1 MTVKART
8 MTKVL
13 QGTEKKKT
21 VLIVDDEIDM
31 RTFLATLVETSGYH
45 PVLARNGKEG
55 IRKARELRPDLL
67 ILDVMMPGEGG
78 VVMYR
83 QFKTDAN
90 LKNTPVI
97 MLSAIAKKTFYHY
110 LSMLNIRLDESIPSP
125 EAYIEK
131 PPDAQELIT
140 LIRPF
145 LGQT

>member
-1 MTVKART
+1 MSRVEQT
-8 MTKVL
+8 
-13 QGTEKKKT
+13 TEKKKV

-31 RTFLATLVETSGYH
+31 RTFLSTLVQTSGYQA
-45 PVLARNGKEG
+45 VLARNGKEG
-55 IRKARELRPDLL
+55 IRKAREIKPDLL

-83 QFKTDAN
+83 QFRTDAD

-125 EAYIEK
+125 EAYVEK
-131 PPDAQELIT
+131 PPDAQELIR
-140 LIRPF
+140 LMKPF
-145 LGQT
+145 LRQT

>member
-1 MTVKART
+1 MTVKVRT
-8 MTKVL
+8 TNKADQVI
-13 QGTEKKKT
+13 EKKKT

-31 RTFLATLVETSGYH
+31 RTFLATLVEISGYH
-45 PVLARNGKEG
+45 PVLAKNGKEG
-55 IRKARELRPDLL
+55 IRKAREIRPDLL

-83 QFKTDAN
+83 QFKTDAK

-140 LIRPF
+140 LIKPF
-145 LGQT
+145 LGQA

>member
-1 MTVKART
+1 VKGKA
-8 MTKVL
+8 MNKVD
-13 QGTEKKKT
+13 QTTEKKKV

-31 RTFLATLVETSGYH
+31 RTFLSTLVQTSGYQ

-55 IRKARELRPDLL
+55 IRKAREIKPDLL

-83 QFKTDAN
+83 QFRTDAD

-125 EAYIEK
+125 EAYVEK
-131 PPDAQELIT
+131 PPDAQELIR
-140 LIRPF
+140 LMKPF
-145 LGQT
+145 LRQT

>member
-1 MTVKART
+1 MKGKT
-8 MTKVL
+8 MNKVD
-13 QGTEKKKT
+13 QTTEKKKI

-31 RTFLATLVETSGYH
+31 RTFLSTLVQTSGYH

-55 IRKARELRPDLL
+55 IRKAREIKPDLL

-83 QFKTDAN
+83 QFRTDAN

-97 MLSAIAKKTFYHY
+97 MLSAIAKRTFYHY

-125 EAYIEK
+125 EAYVEK
-131 PPDAQELIT
+131 PPDAQELIR
-140 LIRPF
+140 LMKPF